1 MNIFTEEFKTFT
13 SKQVREA
20 IEYSDALLESVK
32 EKKYEKLEK
41 KDLIYFIESA
51 LKARNRRGYIAL
63 IDLDMMSKPARE
75 KFLSQPTA
83 AIYALCMYLVEMGD
97 IPGELYTEIRMLDG
111 IVQSDLD
118 VMKRIING

>member
-1 MNIFTEEFKTFT
+1 MGVFSEEFKTFT
-13 SKQVREA
+13 AKQVREA

-32 EKKYEKLEK
+32 EKQYEKLEK
-41 KDLIYFIESA
+41 KELIRFIQSA
-51 LKARNRRGYIAL
+51 LSARNRRGYIAL